1 MGRSQETFGKKE
13 VRKNKEKKRK
23 EKEAKRLAKR
33 EKEKSGSLDDM
44 IAWVDADGNI
54 TDTPPDPE
62 EKFEAEIED
71 IQISIPK
78 DAEVD
83 EGDSL
88 LKGKVTFFNH
98 EKGFG
103 FIKLENSRD
112 SVFVHIKS
120 VENEEIEEGWKMSFE
135 TEEGEKGPVAV
146 NVKRI
151 V

>member
-33 EKEKSGSLDDM
+33 EKEKSGTLDDM

-62 EKFEAEIED
+62 DKFVADEED

-78 DAEVD
+78 DAAVED
-83 EGDSL
+83 DGEG
-88 LKGKVTFFNH
+88 LKGTVTFFNH

-135 TEEGEKGPVAV
+135 TEEGEKGPVAI
-146 NVKRI
+146 NVKKI
-151 V
+151 